1 MFYQLTGTLVLTD
14 INIAVLDCGGV
25 GYQLTVSG
33 NTLGKISAH
42 NKEERLRLFTHL
54 TVRDDAIELFGFY
67 EQEELAAFRMLI
79 SVSGVG
85 PKAAMSIMTLLSP
98 TKFALAVTTEDAK
111 LLSKAQGVGAKTA
124 ARIILDLKDKI
135 SKKITVESSDGYNVN
150 VNKADNKL
158 SDAQNTLMVL
168 GYSRS
173 EAAAALHDIDTA
185 STDLEEIIRL
195 ALKKM
200 LKN

>member
-1 MFYQLTGTLVLTD
+1 MFYQLTGTLVHTD
-14 INIAVLDCGGV
+14 INTAVLDCGGV

-42 NKEERLRLFTHL
+42 KEERLRLFTHL
-54 TVRDDAIELFGFY
+54 TVREDAIELFGFY
-67 EQEELAAFRMLI
+67 EQDELAAFRMLI

-85 PKAAMSIMTLLSP
+85 PKSAMSILTLLSP

-111 LLSKAQGVGAKTA
+111 LLAKAQGVGAKTA

-135 SKKITVESSDGYNVN
+135 SKKITVESSDGYNIN
-150 VNKADNKL
+150 ANKADNKL

-173 EAAAALHDIDTA
+173 EAAAALRDIDT
-185 STDLEEIIRL
+185 SSIDLEEIIRL